1 MTQQTLAMQAQ
12 DSAAHARI
20 TLPYPRFE
28 NLETLAWRPW
38 VMEGVEYKLLSVNQR
53 SGGFTCLLRVAAGTK
68 APVHHHL
75 GAIELVVL
83 SGDIYYDKT
92 NIGHTGDY
100 MYEPAG
106 DIHQPKTD
114 GGCVLFCV
122 FEGPIAGLAD
132 DGGVAGIVDSRTML
146 DMARAHGV
154 ADKVHC

>member
-1 MTQQTLAMQAQ
+1 MTQQTLAMQVH

-83 SGDIYYDKT
+83 AGDIYYDKT

-146 DMARAHGV
+146 DMARAHEV
-154 ADKVHC
+154 ADNVHC

>member
-1 MTQQTLAMQAQ
+1 MNNVLDMQAAG
-12 DSAAHARI
+12 SAAEARI

-28 NLETLAWRPW
+28 KVSELPWRPW
-38 VMEGVEYKLLSVNQR
+38 VMQGVSYKLLSINSR
-53 SGGFTCLLRVAAGTK
+53 TGGFTCLLQVAPGTR

-83 SGDIYYDKT
+83 SGDIYYDT
-92 NIGHTGDY
+92 SNVGVAGDY

-132 DGGVAGIVDSRTML
+132 DGSVAGIVDGSTML
-146 DMARAHGV
+146 RLAREHGV
-154 ADKVHC
+154 ADVVHT